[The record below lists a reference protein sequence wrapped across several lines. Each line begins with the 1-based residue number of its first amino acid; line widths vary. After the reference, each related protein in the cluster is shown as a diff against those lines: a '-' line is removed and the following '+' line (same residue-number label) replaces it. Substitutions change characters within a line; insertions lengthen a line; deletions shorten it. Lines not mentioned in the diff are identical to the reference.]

1 MKITKEY
8 LIKENAKIENTLNDL
23 KDTLNDL
30 KDKDI
35 RLRDELG
42 KVLDITRQR
51 PFYYGST
58 EKLSWEE
65 IFFRIGEL
73 NSDAN
78 YTILLEQKRMLED
91 KLKEQPNE
99 E

>member
-23 KDTLNDL
+23 KD
-30 KDKDI
+30 KDI

-42 KVLDITRQR
+42 KVLGITRQR
-51 PFYYGST
+51 PPFYYGST

-99 E
+99 DSR